1 MQQTRDE
8 DAAPPE
14 RGFETRAIH
23 SGQPPDPGTGAVNV
37 PVYLT
42 STYAQSAPGVH
53 QGYDYSRTANPT
65 RGAFERCLADLEG
78 ARHGFA
84 FASGCVATTTV
95 MHLVKAGEHV
105 VACDDLYGGSF
116 RLFDH
121 VLTDHGLR
129 FSYVDLSDPS
139 ALEAAMRPE
148 TRLVW
153 VETPTNPLLK
163 LIDIEAV
170 ARIAHDRGALLAVD
184 NTFMS
189 PYFQRPLSLG
199 ADLVAHST
207 TKYIA
212 GHSDLIGGAVVTDDE
227 DLAESLAFLSNS
239 VGGVQSTFDSWLCM
253 RSLKTLAVR
262 MQAHERNAFA
272 VARFLAEHDRVSE
285 TIYPGLPS
293 HPQHDL
299 AARQMDGFG
308 GMVSFRI
315 RGDLAAAER
324 FLTRLEVFT
333 LAESLGGVESLVE
346 HPAIMTHASV
356 PAPQREA
363 LGIGDDLIRLS
374 VGIETE
380 ADLIRD
386 LDDALAAP

>member
-1 MQQTRDE
+1 MRETQD
-8 DAAPPE
+8 DAATRPAL
-14 RGFETRAIH
+14 GFETRAIH
-23 SGQPPDPGTGAVNV
+23 SGQPPDPTTGALNV

-78 ARHGFA
+78 GRHGFA
-84 FASGCVATTTV
+84 LASGCVAMATV

-105 VACDDLYGGSF
+105 VAGDDLYGGSF
-116 RLFDH
+116 RLFDQ
-121 VLTDHGLR
+121 VLAQHGLR
-129 FSYVDLSDPS
+129 FDYADLSDPT

-148 TRLVW
+148 TRMVW
-153 VETPTNPLLK
+153 IETPTNPLLR
-163 LIDIEAV
+163 LIDIAAV
-170 ARIAHDRGALLAVD
+170 ARIAHEHGALLAVD

-189 PYFQRPLSLG
+189 PYFQRPLALG

-207 TKYIA
+207 TKYVG
-212 GHSDLIGGAVVTDDE
+212 GHSDLVGGAVVTDD
-227 DLAESLAFLSNS
+227 DALAASLAFLSNA
-239 VGGVQSTFDSWLCM
+239 VGGIQSTFDAWLCM

-262 MQAHERNAFA
+262 MQAHERNALA
-272 VARFLAEHDRVSE
+272 VAHFLEGHPRVEE
-285 TIYPGLPS
+285 TIYPGLSS
-293 HPQHDL
+293 HPQHAL

-308 GMVSFRI
+308 GMVSFRLA
-315 RGDLAAAER
+315 GDLAAAER
-324 FLTRLEVFT
+324 FLTGLEIFT

-356 PAPQREA
+356 PAEQRAA
-363 LGIGDDLIRLS
+363 LGIGDNLIRLS

-380 ADLIRD
+380 ADLLRD
-386 LDDALAAP
+386 LDTALAAA